1 MNKENMVEEK
11 AKPKVELIKRAKT
24 DGAPVNAF
32 VPAEAGESSGEKRK
46 VIVVKKK
53 PSVTGENNS
62 SAENRGAVP
71 VKSQP
76 RVTVTVHPH
85 KNRGAKPV
93 AAKPDESLEAKE
105 FKGEP
110 KANAEVKPIETA
122 AAVVP
127 VTTVAAGH
135 VAAATAAP
143 ATTVAPAAASAPP
156 AAATVVPATTVAP
169 TAPAASTPPVAP
181 AAPVASAPPIAA
193 ATAVASATP
202 VASATTV
209 APAASATAGESA
221 TPVITT
227 ATVVAAPPVAS
238 ATPVTAATA
247 VASAAAVALATTV
260 APAAASAT
268 PVTAPAAPVPPQNA
282 APQAA
287 GTPGAVPPRS
297 ARLTEVTSITMAARP
312 KVAAGRVGGR
322 FVGPRPPAENRSSPV
337 IGRSM
342 SNYERAP
349 GTAPGSAAV
358 GGRGGDGARHG
369 WQGRQGGGGQG
380 GQRGP
385 FRPGTGQGGPRP
397 FGGGQA
403 GNGQRPFVPGSR
415 PGGRPGSAPTATP
428 MPSDAAKSSIKK
440 SFKAKKTIFK
450 KKEQEMEEKLLQTK
464 KKITH
469 IANPIPKS
477 IDIMEVVSVSDLAR
491 KLNLK
496 ASDLIGKLMGMGMM
510 VTINQQIDSDTA
522 ILLAAEFGAEVKIV
536 SLYEETLID
545 TGKDA
550 ETDKTLRPPVVTVM
564 GHVDHGKTKLLDAI
578 RSTNVTEGEAGG
590 ITQHIGAYTVKAA
603 DSFITFLDTP
613 GHEAFTRMRARG
625 AQVTDIVVLVVA
637 ADDGVMPQT
646 VEAINH
652 AREAKVPIIVALNK
666 IDKPEA
672 NPDRVRSQLSDMGL
686 APEEWGGQNIF
697 VPISAKKK
705 EGIED
710 LMEAILL
717 QSEMLD
723 LKAVFSHTAEG
734 KIIESRI
741 DQGRGIVAT
750 VLIQRGTLK
759 IGDSFVAGVWP
770 GKVRALFDDKG
781 ARVDEATPSMP
792 VEVLGFEGIPNAGD
806 PLQVVSDEKE
816 ARGYAVKRQELKRFE
831 DAKNVR
837 KITLDNLYDTI
848 NEGEIQE
855 LKVVIKGDVQGSVE
869 AIRSS
874 LEELSTREVRLS
886 VIQALPGAINEGDVD
901 LASASNAIV
910 IGFNVRP
917 TPKAKALAT
926 EEKVDIRK
934 YNVIYRVVEEM
945 KQAMEGLLKPDIK
958 EDVIGTVEVREV
970 FKISRGGTIAG
981 CFVSTGTVKR
991 SASINLLRDSV
1002 VLHTG
1007 KIASLR
1013 RFKDDVKEVTAG
1025 YECGIA
1031 LDSFEDLR
1039 VGDQF
1044 EVFEIIEVARKLEQK
1059 SAGERQETRLET
1071 KKT

>member
-1 MNKENMVEEK
+1 MNKENMAEEN
-11 AKPKVELIKRAKT
+11 AKPKVELIKRPKA
-24 DGAPVNAF
+24 DSAPANVPAPAPVNT
-32 VPAEAGESSGEKRK
+32 GEGTGEKRK
-46 VIVVKKK
+46 VVVVKKK
-53 PSVTGENNS
+53 PAASQAP
-62 SAENRGAVP
+62 AENRDAAR
-71 VKSQP
+71 VKPQP
-76 RVTVTVHPH
+76 KVTITSRPH
-85 KNRGAKPV
+85 KNKVPKP
-93 AAKPDESLEAKE
+93 AEKNPEANLADKEPTEMAETQLSKPS
-105 FKGEP
+105 
-110 KANAEVKPIETA
+110 
-122 AAVVP
+122 
-127 VTTVAAGH
+127 
-135 VAAATAAP
+135 
-143 ATTVAPAAASAPP
+143 VAPSVAEPVPSAASEPS
-156 AAATVVPATTVAP
+156 V
-169 TAPAASTPPVAP
+169 S
-181 AAPVASAPPIAA
+181 SAQSEQTEGPQ
-193 ATAVASATP
+193 
-202 VASATTV
+202 
-209 APAASATAGESA
+209 
-221 TPVITT
+221 
-227 ATVVAAPPVAS
+227 
-238 ATPVTAATA
+238 
-247 VASAAAVALATTV
+247 
-260 APAAASAT
+260 
-268 PVTAPAAPVPPQNA
+268 PVPP
-282 APQAA
+282 AP
-287 GTPGAVPPRS
+287 
-297 ARLTEVTSITMAARP
+297 ARPTEVVTITMAARP
-312 KVAAGRVGGR
+312 KVAAGRVGGK
-322 FVGPRPPAENRSSPV
+322 FVGPRPPSENRSSAV
-337 IGRSM
+337 IGRSI

-349 GTAPGSAAV
+349 GAAPGSAAT
-358 GGRGGDGARHG
+358 GGRNGERHG
-369 WQGRQGGGGQG
+369 WQGGQG

-385 FRPGTGQGGPRP
+385 FRQGGQGGGPRPFGQGGQGGQRPYGQGGQRPFGQGGQGGPRP
-397 FGGGQA
+397 FGQ
-403 GNGQRPFVPGSR
+403 GNR
-415 PGGRPGSAPTATP
+415 PGARPGAAPSAPSTD
-428 MPSDAAKSSIKK
+428 SAKGLVKK

-464 KKITH
+464 KKISH
-469 IANPIPKS
+469 IANPTPKS
-477 IDIMEVVSVSDLAR
+477 IDIMEVISVSELAK

-496 ASDLIGKLMGMGMM
+496 ASDLIAKLMRMGMM

-522 ILLAAEFGAEVKIV
+522 MLLASEFGAEVKIV

-545 TGKDA
+545 TGKD
-550 ETDKTLRPPVVTVM
+550 EESDKTWRPPVVTVM

-590 ITQHIGAYTVKAA
+590 ITQHIGAYTVKTVN
-603 DSFITFLDTP
+603 SFITFLDTP

-646 VEAINH
+646 VEALNH

-672 NPDRVRSQLSDMGL
+672 NPDRVRSQLSDLGL
-686 APEEWGGQNIF
+686 APEEWGGQTMF

-705 EGIED
+705 EGIDD

-717 QSEMLD
+717 QADILELR
-723 LKAVFSHTAEG
+723 AVFDHTAEG

-781 ARVDEATPSMP
+781 ARVNQATPSMP

-806 PLQVVSDEKE
+806 PLQVVADEKE

-831 DAKNVR
+831 DAKNVK

-855 LKVVIKGDVQGSVE
+855 LKVIIKGDVQGSVE

-874 LEELSTREVRLS
+874 LEELSTKEVRLS

-901 LASASNAIV
+901 LAAASNAIV

-917 TPKAKALAT
+917 TPKAKTLAL

-945 KQAMEGLLKPDIK
+945 KQAMEGLLKPDTK
-958 EDVIGTVEVREV
+958 EEVIGTVEVREV

-981 CFVSTGTVKR
+981 CFVSTGLVKR
-991 SASINLLRDSV
+991 SASVNVLRDNV
-1002 VLHTG
+1002 VIHTG

-1013 RFKDDVKEVTAG
+1013 RFKDDVKEVSTE

-1031 LDSFEDLR
+1031 LDGFENIQ

-1044 EVFEIIEVARKLEQK
+1044 EVFEIIEVARKL
-1059 SAGERQETRLET
+1059 S
-1071 KKT
+1071 